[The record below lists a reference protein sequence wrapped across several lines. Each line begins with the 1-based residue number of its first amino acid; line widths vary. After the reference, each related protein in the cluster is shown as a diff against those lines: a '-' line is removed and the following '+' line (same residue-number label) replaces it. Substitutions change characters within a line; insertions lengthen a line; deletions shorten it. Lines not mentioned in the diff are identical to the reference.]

1 LLRVANVI
9 NHRHAFGLVN
19 NHGGLD
25 EHAANLGARLV
36 HAELQLDTLFARG
49 KATDEKAWSPK
60 SPRLSSPPVV
70 HGLGTDLT
78 DRLFVVTRRLKIYN
92 GAELEARMPIMKTAT
107 RFQFWAVRF
116 IFREEAAQ

>member
-1 LLRVANVI
+1 VADSVKKTLATNKGIFTRLTHPPLQRQCLLRVANVI

-19 NHGGLD
+19 NHGG
-25 EHAANLGARLV
+25 
-36 HAELQLDTLFARG
+36 
-49 KATDEKAWSPK
+49 
-60 SPRLSSPPVV
+60 
-70 HGLGTDLT
+70 
-78 DRLFVVTRRLKIYN
+78 LKIYN